1 MRVHALRLGLHV
13 VCRVVDF
20 RAESE
25 AIRRNRR
32 NPALSPRGGHR
43 EKKPQERLPRS
54 CTRLELVSGNQSERV
69 LGALLEASEHALL
82 TISADGTIENW
93 SSGAEQLY
101 GYRKEEIVG
110 RPVAML
116 LPLYEIPAMER
127 LLKSAAR
134 GEMVFRETGERLR
147 KDGSLVVVNLK
158 RRLIRA
164 TNGEAPLILE
174 TGQEW
179 SYPNGSN
186 PQEAHLCRLIEQL
199 PLVLWTTDRK
209 FRITSNWGSGSEA
222 AQIRPGEFVGKTI
235 YDLLKCHEPS
245 GLAILQHQNALRGLS
260 SRFEHC
266 RDGRVL
272 DVQVGPLWESE
283 GDIIGCAG
291 VAVDITERKKLEE
304 DVRFQATHDALTGL
318 ANYREFLGGLER
330 EIRRSERSHRSFAV
344 LLLDLDNLKMVND
357 RYGHLT
363 GNRALKRLAA
373 AMKEHS
379 RSVDLAARY
388 GGDEFALL
396 LIDTDPSMAEHIAER
411 IVVCLREDSEIP
423 SLTVSIGMAISPD
436 DGRNAQELLETADKR
451 LYGRKAAAR
460 IKAV

>member
-1 MRVHALRLGLHV
+1 M
-13 VCRVVDF
+13 
-20 RAESE
+20 
-25 AIRRNRR
+25 
-32 NPALSPRGGHR
+32 
-43 EKKPQERLPRS
+43 
-54 CTRLELVSGNQSERV
+54 SGNQSERV
-69 LGALLEASEHALL
+69 LAALLDASEHALL

-93 SSGAEQLY
+93 SSGAEQIY
-101 GYRKEEIVG
+101 GYREEEIVG

-116 LPLYEIPAMER
+116 LPLYEISAMER

-134 GEMVFRETGERLR
+134 GEIPRSGTAERLR

-179 SYPNGSN
+179 NHRKDGS
-186 PQEAHLCRLIEQL
+186 PAETHLYRLMEHL
-199 PLVLWTTDRK
+199 PLVLWTTDRNL
-209 FRITSNWGSGSEA
+209 RITSNWGSGSET
-222 AQIRPGEFVGKTI
+222 AQIRPGEFVGKTV
-235 YDLLKCHEPS
+235 YDLLKCHDP
-245 GLAILQHQNALRGLS
+245 GGVPIRQHQNALQGLS

-291 VAVDITERKKLEE
+291 VALDITERKKLEE
-304 DVRFQATHDALTGL
+304 DVKFQATHDALTGL
-318 ANYREFLGGLER
+318 ANYREFLGELER
-330 EIRRSERSHRSFAV
+330 EIRRSDRSHRPFAV

-396 LIDTDPSMAEHIAER
+396 LIDTDPSMAEQVAER
-411 IVVCLREDSEIP
+411 IAVYLRGESEIP

-436 DGRNAQELLETADKR
+436 DGRNAQELLETADRR
-451 LYGRKAAAR
+451 LYRRKAEAR
-460 IKAV
+460 TKAV

>member
-1 MRVHALRLGLHV
+1 
-13 VCRVVDF
+13 
-20 RAESE
+20 
-25 AIRRNRR
+25 
-32 NPALSPRGGHR
+32 
-43 EKKPQERLPRS
+43 
-54 CTRLELVSGNQSERV
+54 VSAGNHNERV
-69 LGALLEASEHALL
+69 LAALLDASEHALL
-82 TISADGTIENW
+82 TISVDGTIENW

-101 GYRKEEIVG
+101 GYREEEIVG

-116 LPLYEIPAMER
+116 VPLYEIPAMER
-127 LLKSAAR
+127 LLKSAAQ
-134 GEMVFRETGERLR
+134 GEILRSGTAERLR

-158 RRLIRA
+158 RRLVRA

-174 TGQEW
+174 TGQERNHR
-179 SYPNGSN
+179 NGNN
-186 PQEAHLCRLIEQL
+186 PLESHLYRLIEQL
-199 PLVLWTTDRK
+199 PLVLWTTDRNL
-209 FRITSNWGSGSEA
+209 RITSNWGSGSEA
-222 AQIRPGEFVGKTI
+222 AKIRPGEFVGKTV
-235 YDLLKCHEPS
+235 YDLLKCHDP
-245 GLAILQHQNALRGLS
+245 GGVPILQHQNGVRGLS

-272 DVQVGPLWESE
+272 DIQIGPLWASE

-291 VAVDITERKKLEE
+291 VALDITERKKLEE

-318 ANYREFLGGLER
+318 ANYREFLGELER
-330 EIRRSERSHRSFAV
+330 ELRRSDRSHRPFAV

-396 LIDTDPSMAEHIAER
+396 LIDADPGMAEQVAER
-411 IVVCLREDSEIP
+411 IAVCLRGDTEIP
-423 SLTVSIGMAISPD
+423 ALTVSIGMAISPD
-436 DGRNAQELLETADKR
+436 DGRSVQEVLETADKR
-451 LYGRKAAAR
+451 LYRRKGEAR
-460 IKAV
+460 TKAV